1 MRWHAFAIDNK
12 ISSLLLFEKEM
23 NRWKTKQFHA
33 SIGGGYCEAVSR
45 TNGEIVPK
53 LCIVV
58 MIGQMEM
65 NGFTHPQGVT
75 NMLFL
80 FDWTLNYAVW
90 RKILL
95 TLPILFSI
103 KPYVTVHTQSLDMK
117 SKGIW
122 YTGQKWGEKYPSS
135 KKASPSPFSLGS
147 SLCALVKTIHKHV
160 KSLHFWLE
168 NRHSIVCFD

>member
-1 MRWHAFAIDNK
+1 MDVMRWHAFAIDNK

-95 TLPILFSI
+95 TLPLLFSI
-103 KPYVTVHTQSLDMK
+103 KPEQYTHSVTWYKISWSLRGFGTLDKNEVRNTPAAKK
-117 SKGIW
+117 S
-122 YTGQKWGEKYPSS
+122 P
-135 KKASPSPFSLGS
+135 P
-147 SLCALVKTIHKHV
+147 
-160 KSLHFWLE
+160 LHSHW
-168 NRHSIVCFD
+168 VVPWVP